1 MIYSKTLQ
9 KSLNNLEPHLLA
21 NYLYELASAFHSYYS
36 KTKII
41 TEDINYSRVYL
52 ISAVQK
58 ILKCGLGLLNISAP
72 DEM

>member
-1 MIYSKTLQ
+1 MYFKIF
-9 KSLNNLEPHLLA
+9 NNLEPHLLA

-52 ISAVQK
+52 ISAVTK
-58 ILKCGLGLLNISAP
+58 FLSA
-72 DEM
+72 D